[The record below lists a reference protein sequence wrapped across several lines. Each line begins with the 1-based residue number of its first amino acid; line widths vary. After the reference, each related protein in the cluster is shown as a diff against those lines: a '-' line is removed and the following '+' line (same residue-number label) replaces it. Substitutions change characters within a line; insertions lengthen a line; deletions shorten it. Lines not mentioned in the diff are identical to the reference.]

1 MFSMPI
7 TRRKLV
13 PDRALAAL
21 FRDFEEHTELSE
33 QGLSYTRHDF
43 QELYEILPDAFSVAP
58 SISRSE
64 AVQLFR
70 KALIRCR
77 RAGPLTAD
85 AMIEHAGA
93 IHRVALA
100 VPRRKFTMWTKFR
113 AQNMFH
119 TPGFRLERAGVSIR
133 KIGRAHA

>member
-1 MFSMPI
+1 MPI

-21 FRDFEEHTELSE
+21 LRDFEEHTELSE

-43 QELYEILPDAFSVAP
+43 QELYEILPDAFSVTPA
-58 SISRSE
+58 ISRSE

-70 KALIRCR
+70 KALIRSR
-77 RAGPLTAD
+77 RGGPLTAE
-85 AMIEHAGA
+85 AMIEHASS

-100 VPRRKFTMWTKFR
+100 VPLSLI
-113 AQNMFH
+113 H
-119 TPGFRLERAGVSIR
+119 I
-133 KIGRAHA
+133 